1 MERRGGERRE
11 VVGINGG
18 GEVLPVGVQE
28 VWEDNRMELFVTYGC
43 YSVFLREDKEG
54 DSSGEWRV
62 TREIQW
68 NCRPRHI
75 VTAFPY
81 IVAFSSDTVEIR

>member
-1 MERRGGERRE
+1 MREKGGERRE
-11 VVGINGG
+11 GVGINGG

-28 VWEDNRMELFVTYGC
+28 VWEDDRMELFVTYGC
-43 YSVFLREDKEG
+43 YSVFLREDEE
-54 DSSGEWRV
+54 EWRV
-62 TREIQW
+62 TREIQG